1 VRFPAFALSL
11 GLASALSAS
20 LAPAQPLPASPS
32 RPTTLRAD
40 RLLDGRGG
48 VERDVIVV
56 VEGSRVARIAPAGR
70 DNPPV
75 DYSFRDLTVLP
86 GLIDTHVHITGH
98 FSKDGRASTE
108 GETPAQTIL
117 FSAENAYATLM
128 AGFTTVQSVGAP
140 ADRDLR
146 DAIARGLPGPRLLTS
161 LAALNE
167 NSGTPEQIRQ
177 LVRQRVAEGADV
189 VKIFASKSIREGGGK
204 TMTDEQIQAACDEAQ
219 KAGRRIW
226 VHAHAADA
234 VRAAAEAGCTVV
246 THGSQATDEVLALL
260 AAKGTYFEPN
270 IGLVLQNYLE
280 NKPRFL
286 GIGNYTEE
294 GFAFMERAL
303 PQFLELFK
311 RGLRVKG
318 LKMIMGTDAVAGAH
332 GQSAR
337 EIVTRVQKAGQD
349 PMAAIVAATS
359 LNAEALGLG
368 NRIGALA
375 AGMEADLIAVD
386 GDPLRDVTALQRVVF
401 VMKGGRVY
409 KNAPTTRSTG
419 LPGARPGRSVPAA
432 TGASGRN

>member
-1 VRFPAFALSL
+1 MRFSVFALSL
-11 GLASALSAS
+11 SLVSTLPASP
-20 LAPAQPLPASPS
+20 APAQPSAVPPS
-32 RPTTLRAD
+32 GSVTLRAD

-48 VERDVIVV
+48 MQRDVAVV
-56 VEGSRVARIAPAGR
+56 VEGSRIVRVGPAGR
-70 DNPPV
+70 ETSGL
-75 DYSFRDLTVLP
+75 DYHFRDLTVLP

-98 FSKDGRASTE
+98 FNKDGRASTE
-108 GETPAQTIL
+108 GETPAQGIL

-128 AGFTTVQSVGAP
+128 AGFTTVQSVGAL

-167 NSGTPEQIRQ
+167 HSGTPEQIRQ

-189 VKIFASKSIREGGGK
+189 IKLFASKSIREGGGK

-219 KAGRRIW
+219 KAGRRSW

-260 AAKGTYFEPN
+260 AAKGTYLEPN

-294 GFAFMERAL
+294 GFAFMEKAV
-303 PQFLELFK
+303 PEFLELFK

-337 EIVTRVQKAGQD
+337 EIVYRVQKGGQEA
-349 PMAAIVAATS
+349 MAAIVAATS

-375 AGMEADLIAVD
+375 PGMEADLIAVE
-386 GDPLRDVTALQRVVF
+386 GDPLRDITALQRVVF

-409 KNAPTTRSTG
+409 KNGPATRSTG
-419 LPGARPGRSVPAA
+419 LPSLRPGRSVPAA